1 MRDEERLL
9 GSRGDSAGCERERQV
24 CACLRAGWEGG
35 QRGRERSAESGEGE
49 EDVFTGDGDGG
60 KWEGKAGLASPQ
72 WGLHLVPSAGPD
84 GHLCTATSSPG
95 ASGPQKDP
103 PAEHMWWPQLGCL
116 VGDQGMW

>member
-1 MRDEERLL
+1 MRR
-9 GSRGDSAGCERERQV
+9 GSWAPRGDSAGCEREQQV

-35 QRGRERSAESGEGE
+35 QRGRERSSESRKGE

-72 WGLHLVPSAGPD
+72 WRLHLVPSAGPD
-84 GHLCTATSSPG
+84 SHLCTSTSSPG

-103 PAEHMWWPQLGCL
+103 PAEHMQRPQLGCL
-116 VGDQGMW
+116 VGDQGVW